1 MTDQPTNG
9 NNGEQALATRNTLRW
24 YLESADSPY
33 QARINQLLGQRA
45 PQFAAS
51 LMSLAHS
58 SKQFAQV
65 RPSSVIAAGVIAA
78 TLDLPI
84 DKNLGFAW
92 IIPYGELAQFQIG
105 YKGYVQLAL
114 RSGRYA
120 GMNAVKVNAEALGG
134 FDQIGD
140 PLIKWDQLDETKE
153 AIGYAF
159 AWRLTTGFTK
169 VVYWPKKAVEAHAQ
183 KYSQAYRAKKKDSPW
198 FGEFDKMALKTL
210 ITISLKRWGIMSVE
224 DRFQLAFER
233 DQSAA
238 IDIDATP
245 IYPDNETENAG
256 DDEQTTEA
264 APADLSNLTEKLTKE
279 TAPAA
284 VEPEAPAPAVEVA
297 PDPRGPA
304 PWETAQTT
312 PLTLVADAAKAAPM
326 QIDDIRER
334 LRKAVYVA
342 DVRALKTLWV
352 GPSAVRSEAEKQAIT
367 DLCDARIKEIKSAG
381 TAQKGQS

>member
-9 NNGEQALATRNTLRW
+9 NNGEQAIATRNTLRW

-245 IYPDNETENAG
+245 IYPDNETESAG
-256 DDEQTTEA
+256 DEQTTEA

-279 TAPAA
+279 TAPVA

-334 LRKAVYVA
+334 LSKAVYVA

>member
-1 MTDQPTNG
+1 
-9 NNGEQALATRNTLRW
+9 
-24 YLESADSPY
+24 
-33 QARINQLLGQRA
+33 LL
-45 PQFAAS
+45 
-51 LMSLAHS
+51 
-58 SKQFAQV
+58 
-65 RPSSVIAAGVIAA
+65 
-78 TLDLPI
+78 LDLPI

-245 IYPDNETENAG
+245 IYPDNETE
-256 DDEQTTEA
+256 
-264 APADLSNLTEKLTKE
+264 
-279 TAPAA
+279 
-284 VEPEAPAPAVEVA
+284 
-297 PDPRGPA
+297 
-304 PWETAQTT
+304 
-312 PLTLVADAAKAAPM
+312 
-326 QIDDIRER
+326 
-334 LRKAVYVA
+334 
-342 DVRALKTLWV
+342 
-352 GPSAVRSEAEKQAIT
+352 SAVMMSRPPRQRRQTSAT
-367 DLCDARIKEIKSAG
+367 SPKS
-381 TAQKGQS
+381 

>member
-1 MTDQPTNG
+1 MSEPTNG
-9 NNGEQALATRNTLRW
+9 NNNAEQGIAKRNTLRW
-24 YLESADSPY
+24 YLESTESPY

-58 SKQFAQV
+58 STSFEKV

-134 FDQIGD
+134 FDNIGD

-169 VVYWPKKAVEAHAQ
+169 VVYWPKKSVEAHAQ

-198 FGEFDKMALKTL
+198 FTEFDKMALKTL

-238 IDIDATP
+238 IDVDASP
-245 IYPDNETENAG
+245 IYPDADEPGATE
-256 DDEQTTEA
+256 TTEPT
-264 APADLSNLTEKLTKE
+264 APAADLSELTEKLNGISK
-279 TAPAA
+279 PAA
-284 VEPEAPAPAVEVA
+284 EKEPQPEPPPPVTQQPA
-297 PDPRGPA
+297 
-304 PWETAQTT
+304 
-312 PLTLVADAAKAAPM
+312 LSLVTEAAKTEPM
-326 QIDDIRER
+326 TIDQIKER
-334 LRKAVYVA
+334 LAVAQYVS
-342 DVRALKTLWV
+342 DVRALRLVWA
-352 GPSAVRSEAEKQAIT
+352 GPKVTERTDSEKQAIN
-367 DLCDARIKEIKSAG
+367 DLCDARINEIKSAG
-381 TAQKGQS
+381 TAQKGSKQ